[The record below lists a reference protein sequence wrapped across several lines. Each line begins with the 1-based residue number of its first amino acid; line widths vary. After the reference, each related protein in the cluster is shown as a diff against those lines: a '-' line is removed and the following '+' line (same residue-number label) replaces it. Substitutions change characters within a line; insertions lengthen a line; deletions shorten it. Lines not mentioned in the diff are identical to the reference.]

1 MFKNKRVIA
10 VNALILAALLFG
22 STFIIVKNLLDSLSP
37 TTVVFL
43 RYLIASILFI
53 FAGGIPKKDYIKPG
67 LLMGFFLWIGYITQT
82 QGLLTTSTI
91 NSGIVTGF
99 YIVLTP
105 IFSKFINKTNI
116 EKKNYIASIFGFL
129 GIFLIAINNIDEI
142 FGNLFTLICAS
153 GYALHIVMVERYIKG
168 KNISQLMFIQSSV
181 GALLCLPFLEFNE
194 IGKSI
199 DYLYPIMFL
208 GLLVNF
214 CAFYLQLFGQ
224 KFINASTA
232 SLLFGLEGV
241 FALLIG
247 VFYVQEVLNM
257 ANWLGVII
265 VLCSIY
271 YVIKE

>member
-1 MFKNKRVIA
+1 MFNNKKVIA
-10 VNALILAALLFG
+10 INALILAALLFG
-22 STFIIVKNLLDSLSP
+22 STFIIVKNLLNDLSP

-43 RYLIASILFI
+43 RYLIASILFLG
-53 FAGGIPKKDYIKPG
+53 FGGIPSKEYMKPG
-67 LLMGFFLWIGYITQT
+67 ILMGIFLWIGYITQT

-105 IFSKFINKTNI
+105 IFSKFINKTTI
-116 EKKNYIASIFGFL
+116 ERKNYIGSTFGFL
-129 GIFLIAINNIDEI
+129 GIFLIAINNIDQL
-142 FGNLFTLICAS
+142 FGNIFTLICAS
-153 GYALHIVMVERYIKG
+153 GYALHIVMVERYIQG
-168 KNISQLMFIQSSV
+168 KNISQLMFIQSMV
-181 GALLCLPFLEFNE
+181 GGLLCIPFLKFNE
-194 IGKSI
+194 IGISL
-199 DYLYPIMFL
+199 DFLYPILFL

-247 VFYVQEVLNM
+247 VFYVEEILNII
-257 ANWLGVII
+257 NWLGVFI
-265 VLCSIY
+265 VLFSIY

>member
-1 MFKNKRVIA
+1 MFNNKKVIA
-10 VNALILAALLFG
+10 INALILAALLFG
-22 STFIIVKNLLDSLSP
+22 STFIIVKNLLNDLSP

-43 RYLIASILFI
+43 RYLIASILFLG
-53 FAGGIPKKDYIKPG
+53 FGGIPSKEYMKPG
-67 LLMGFFLWIGYITQT
+67 ILMGIFLWIGYITQT

-105 IFSKFINKTNI
+105 IFSKFINKTTI
-116 EKKNYIASIFGFL
+116 ERKNYIGSTFGFL
-129 GIFLIAINNIDEI
+129 GIFLIAINNIDQL
-142 FGNLFTLICAS
+142 FGNIFTLICAS
-153 GYALHIVMVERYIKG
+153 GYALHIVMVERYIQG
-168 KNISQLMFIQSSV
+168 KNISQLMFIQSMV
-181 GALLCLPFLEFNE
+181 GGLLCIPFLKFNE
-194 IGKSI
+194 IGISL
-199 DYLYPIMFL
+199 DFLYPILFL

-224 KFINASTA
+224 KFISASTA

-247 VFYVQEVLNM
+247 VFYVEEILNII
-257 ANWLGVII
+257 NWLGVFI
-265 VLCSIY
+265 VLFSIY

>member
-1 MFKNKRVIA
+1 MFKNKKVIA
-10 VNALILAALLFG
+10 LNALILAALLFG
-22 STFIIVKNLLDSLSP
+22 STFIIVKNLLDNLSP

-43 RYLIASILFI
+43 RYLIASILFL
-53 FAGGIPKKDYIKPG
+53 FSGGIPSREYMKPG
-67 LLMGFFLWIGYITQT
+67 ILMGLFLWIGYITQT

-105 IFSKFINKTNI
+105 IFSKFINKTTI
-116 EKKNYIASIFGFL
+116 ERKNYIGSVFGFI
-129 GIFLIAINNIDEI
+129 GIFLIAINSIDQL

-153 GYALHIVMVERYIKG
+153 GYALHIVMVERYIQG
-168 KNISQLMFIQSSV
+168 KNISQLMFIQSLV
-181 GALLCLPFLEFNE
+181 GGLLCIPFLKFNE
-194 IGKSI
+194 ITVSL
-199 DYLYPIMFL
+199 DFLYPILFL
-208 GLLVNF
+208 GFLVNF

-224 KFINASTA
+224 KFVNASTA

-247 VFYVQEVLNM
+247 VFYVEEILNTT
-257 ANWLGVII
+257 NWLGVG
-265 VLCSIY
+265 VLLCSIY

>member
-1 MFKNKRVIA
+1 MFKNKRVVA

-43 RYLIASILFI
+43 RYLIASILFLI
-53 FAGGIPKKDYIKPG
+53 VGGIPKKEYIKPG

-105 IFSKFINKTNI
+105 LFSKFINKTNI
-116 EKKNYIASIFGFL
+116 EKKNYIASISGFL

-168 KNISQLMFIQSSV
+168 KNISQLMFIQSTI

-194 IGKSI
+194 IAKSI

-257 ANWLGVII
+257 VNWLGVII

>member
-1 MFKNKRVIA
+1 MFKNKKVIA
-10 VNALILAALLFG
+10 VNSLILAALLFG
-22 STFIIVKNLLDSLSP
+22 STFIIVKNLLVNLSP
-37 TTVVFL
+37 TTVVFI
-43 RYLIASILFI
+43 RYLIASILFL
-53 FAGGIPKKDYIKPG
+53 FTGGMPTKEYIKPG

-105 IFSKFINKTNI
+105 IFSKYINKTKI
-116 EKKNYIASIFGFL
+116 KRKNYFGSAFGFL
-129 GIFLIAINNIDEI
+129 GILLIALNSIDEL

-153 GYALHIVMVERYIKG
+153 GYALHIVMVERYIEG
-168 KNISQLMFIQSSV
+168 KNISKLMFIQSLI

-194 IGKSI
+194 FGKSL
-199 DYLYPIMFL
+199 DFLYPILFL

-224 KFINASTA
+224 KIINASTA

-247 VFYVQEVLNM
+247 VFYVEEVLNTI
-257 ANWLGVII
+257 NWLGVVV
-265 VLCSIY
+265 VLFSIY

>member
-43 RYLIASILFI
+43 RYLIASILFL
-53 FAGGIPKKDYIKPG
+53 FVGGIPKKDSIKPG

-105 IFSKFINKTNI
+105 LFSKFINKTNI
-116 EKKNYIASIFGFL
+116 KKKNYIGSTFGFL
-129 GIFLIAINNIDEI
+129 GIFLIAINSIDEL

-168 KNISQLMFIQSSV
+168 KNISQLMFIQSSI
-181 GALLCLPFLEFNE
+181 GSLLCLPFLEFNE

-199 DYLYPIMFL
+199 DYLYPIVFL
-208 GLLVNF
+208 GLVVNF

-224 KFINASTA
+224 KIINASTA

-247 VFYVQEVLNM
+247 VFYVEEVLNM
-257 ANWLGVII
+257 TNWLGVII

>member
-1 MFKNKRVIA
+1 MFKKKRVIA

-43 RYLIASILFI
+43 RYLIASILFLI
-53 FAGGIPKKDYIKPG
+53 VGGIPKKEYIKPG

-105 IFSKFINKTNI
+105 LFSKFINKTNI
-116 EKKNYIASIFGFL
+116 EKKNYIASISGFL

-168 KNISQLMFIQSSV
+168 KNISQLMFIQSTI

-194 IGKSI
+194 IAKSI

-257 ANWLGVII
+257 VNWLGVII

>member
-1 MFKNKRVIA
+1 MFKNKKVIA

-22 STFIIVKNLLDSLSP
+22 STFIIVKNLLDDLSP
-37 TTVVFL
+37 TTVVFM
-43 RYLIASILFI
+43 RYFIASVLFL
-53 FAGGIPKKDYIKPG
+53 FSGGIPSKEYLKPG

-105 IFSKFINKTNI
+105 IFSKFINKTRI
-116 EKKNYIASIFGFL
+116 ERRNYIGSTFGFL
-129 GIFLIAINNIDEI
+129 GIFLIAINSIDEL

-153 GYALHIVMVERYIKG
+153 GYALHIVMVERYIQG
-168 KNISQLMFIQSSV
+168 KNISQLMFIQSLA
-181 GALLCLPFLEFNE
+181 GALLCIPFLKFNE
-194 IGKSI
+194 IGESLDFI
-199 DYLYPIMFL
+199 YPILFL

-214 CAFYLQLFGQ
+214 FAFYLQLFGQ

-247 VFYVQEVLNM
+247 IFYVEEVLNIT
-257 ANWLGVII
+257 NWIGVLV
-265 VLCSIY
+265 VLLSIY

>member
-1 MFKNKRVIA
+1 MFKNKRVVA

-43 RYLIASILFI
+43 RYLIASILFLI
-53 FAGGIPKKDYIKPG
+53 VGGIPKKEYIKPG

-105 IFSKFINKTNI
+105 LFSKFINKTNI
-116 EKKNYIASIFGFL
+116 EKKNYIASISGFL

-168 KNISQLMFIQSSV
+168 KNISQLMFIQSTI

-199 DYLYPIMFL
+199 DYLYPILFL

-247 VFYVQEVLNM
+247 VFYVQEVLNIV
-257 ANWLGVII
+257 NWLGVII

>member
-1 MFKNKRVIA
+1 MFKNKKVVAIS
-10 VNALILAALLFG
+10 ALIFAALLFG
-22 STFIIVKNLLDSLSP
+22 STFIVVKNLLETLSP
-37 TTVVFL
+37 TTVVFI
-43 RYLIASILFI
+43 RYLIASILFLI
-53 FAGGIPKKDYIKPG
+53 TGGIPKKDYFKPG
-67 LLMGFFLWIGYITQT
+67 ILMGIFLWIGYITQT

-105 IFSKFINKTNI
+105 IFSKFINQTNI
-116 EKKNYIASIFGFL
+116 ESKNYIGSVFGFL
-129 GIFLIAINNIDEI
+129 GIFLIAINNINEL

-168 KNISQLMFIQSSV
+168 KSISQLMFIQSFV

-194 IGKSI
+194 IGKSL
-199 DYLYPIMFL
+199 DYIYPILFL
-208 GLLVNF
+208 GLIVNF

-224 KFINASTA
+224 KSINASTA

-247 VFYVQEVLNM
+247 VIYVQEVLNLT
-257 ANWLGVII
+257 NWLGVLI
-265 VLCSIY
+265 VLNSIF
-271 YVIKE
+271 YVVKE

>member
-1 MFKNKRVIA
+1 MFKNKKLIA
-10 VNALILAALLFG
+10 VNALVLAALLFG
-22 STFIIVKNLLDSLSP
+22 STFIIVKNLLDDLSP

-43 RYLIASILFI
+43 RYLIASILFLI
-53 FAGGIPKKDYIKPG
+53 SGGIPTKEYLKPG
-67 LLMGFFLWIGYITQT
+67 LLMGLFLWIGYITQT

-105 IFSKFINKTNI
+105 IFSKFINKTTI
-116 EKKNYIASIFGFL
+116 ERKNYIGSTFGFL
-129 GIFLIAINNIDEI
+129 GILLIAIYSIDKL

-153 GYALHIVMVERYIKG
+153 GYALHIVMVERYIQG
-168 KNISQLMFIQSSV
+168 KNISQLMFIQSLV
-181 GALLCLPFLEFNE
+181 GGILCIPFLNINQIAE
-194 IGKSI
+194 SI
-199 DYLYPIMFL
+199 DFIYPILFL
-208 GLLVNF
+208 GILVNF

-247 VFYVQEVLNM
+247 VFYVEEVLNLT
-257 ANWLGVII
+257 NWIGVFV
-265 VLCSIY
+265 VLSSIY

>member
-1 MFKNKRVIA
+1 MFKNKKVIA
-10 VNALILAALLFG
+10 LNALILAALLFG
-22 STFIIVKNLLDSLSP
+22 STFIIVKNLLDNLSP

-43 RYLIASILFI
+43 RYLMASILFL
-53 FAGGIPKKDYIKPG
+53 FSGGIPSREYMKPG
-67 LLMGFFLWIGYITQT
+67 ILMGLFLWIGYITQT

-105 IFSKFINKTNI
+105 IFSKFINKTTI
-116 EKKNYIASIFGFL
+116 ERKNYIGSVFGFI
-129 GIFLIAINNIDEI
+129 GIFLIAINSIDQL

-153 GYALHIVMVERYIKG
+153 GYALHIVMVERYIQG
-168 KNISQLMFIQSSV
+168 KNISQLMFIQSLV
-181 GALLCLPFLEFNE
+181 GGLLCIPFLNFNE
-194 IGKSI
+194 ITVSL
-199 DYLYPIMFL
+199 DFLYPILFL
-208 GLLVNF
+208 GFLVNF

-224 KFINASTA
+224 KFVNASTA

-247 VFYVQEVLNM
+247 VFYVEEILNTT
-257 ANWLGVII
+257 NWLGVG
-265 VLCSIY
+265 VLLCSIY

>member
-43 RYLIASILFI
+43 RYLIASILFL
-53 FAGGIPKKDYIKPG
+53 FFGGIPKKDYIKPG

-105 IFSKFINKTNI
+105 LFSKFINRTNI

-168 KNISQLMFIQSSV
+168 KNISQLMFIQSTV

-194 IGKSI
+194 IAKSI

-247 VFYVQEVLNM
+247 VFYVQEVLNIV
-257 ANWLGVII
+257 NWLGVII

>member
-1 MFKNKRVIA
+1 MFKNKRVVA

-43 RYLIASILFI
+43 RYLIASILFLI
-53 FAGGIPKKDYIKPG
+53 VGGIPKKEYIKPG

-105 IFSKFINKTNI
+105 LFSKFINKTNI
-116 EKKNYIASIFGFL
+116 EKKNYIASISGFL

-168 KNISQLMFIQSSV
+168 KNISQLMFIQSTV

-247 VFYVQEVLNM
+247 VFYVQEVLNIV
-257 ANWLGVII
+257 NWLGVII

>member
-1 MFKNKRVIA
+1 MFNNKKVIA
-10 VNALILAALLFG
+10 INALILAALLFG
-22 STFIIVKNLLDSLSP
+22 STFIIVKNLLNDLSP

-43 RYLIASILFI
+43 RYLIASILFLG
-53 FAGGIPKKDYIKPG
+53 FGGIPSKEHMKPG
-67 LLMGFFLWIGYITQT
+67 ILMGLFLWIGYITQT

-105 IFSKFINKTNI
+105 IFSKFINKTTI
-116 EKKNYIASIFGFL
+116 GRKNYIGSTFGFL
-129 GIFLIAINNIDEI
+129 GIFLIAINNIDQL

-153 GYALHIVMVERYIKG
+153 GYALHIVMVERFIQG
-168 KNISQLMFIQSSV
+168 KNISQLMFIQSMV
-181 GALLCLPFLEFNE
+181 GGLLCIPFLKFNE
-194 IGKSI
+194 IGISL
-199 DYLYPIMFL
+199 DLLYPILFL

-247 VFYVQEVLNM
+247 VFYVEEVLNIT
-257 ANWLGVII
+257 NWLGVLI
-265 VLCSIY
+265 VLFSIY

>member
-1 MFKNKRVIA
+1 MFNNKKVIA
-10 VNALILAALLFG
+10 INALILAALLFG
-22 STFIIVKNLLDSLSP
+22 STFFIVKNLLNDLSP

-43 RYLIASILFI
+43 RYLIASILFLG
-53 FAGGIPKKDYIKPG
+53 FGGIPSKEYMKPG
-67 LLMGFFLWIGYITQT
+67 ILMGFFLWIGYITQT

-105 IFSKFINKTNI
+105 IFSKFINKTTI
-116 EKKNYIASIFGFL
+116 ERKNYIGSTFGFL
-129 GIFLIAINNIDEI
+129 GIFLIAINNIDQL
-142 FGNLFTLICAS
+142 FGNIFTLICAS
-153 GYALHIVMVERYIKG
+153 GYALHIVMVERYIQG
-168 KNISQLMFIQSSV
+168 KNISQLMFIQSMV
-181 GALLCLPFLEFNE
+181 GGLLCIPFLKFNE
-194 IGKSI
+194 IGISL
-199 DYLYPIMFL
+199 DLLYPILFL

-224 KFINASTA
+224 KFISASTA

-247 VFYVQEVLNM
+247 VFYVEEILNII
-257 ANWLGVII
+257 NWLGVFI
-265 VLCSIY
+265 VLFSIY

>member
-1 MFKNKRVIA
+1 MFKNKKVIA
-10 VNALILAALLFG
+10 INALILAALLFG
-22 STFIIVKNLLDSLSP
+22 STFIIVKNLLNDLSP

-43 RYLIASILFI
+43 RYLIASILFLG
-53 FAGGIPKKDYIKPG
+53 FGGIPSKEYMKPG
-67 LLMGFFLWIGYITQT
+67 ILMGLFLWIGYITQT

-105 IFSKFINKTNI
+105 IFSKFINKTTI
-116 EKKNYIASIFGFL
+116 GRKNYIGSTFGFL
-129 GIFLIAINNIDEI
+129 GIFLIAINNIDQL

-153 GYALHIVMVERYIKG
+153 GYALHIVMVERFIQG
-168 KNISQLMFIQSSV
+168 KNISQLMFIQSMV
-181 GALLCLPFLEFNE
+181 GGLLCIPFLKFNE
-194 IGKSI
+194 IGISL
-199 DYLYPIMFL
+199 DFLYPILFL

-247 VFYVQEVLNM
+247 VFYVEEVLNIT
-257 ANWLGVII
+257 NWLGVFI
-265 VLCSIY
+265 VLFSIY

>member
-1 MFKNKRVIA
+1 MFKNKRVVA

-43 RYLIASILFI
+43 RYLIASILFL
-53 FAGGIPKKDYIKPG
+53 FVGGIPKKDSIKPG

-105 IFSKFINKTNI
+105 LFSKFINKTNI
-116 EKKNYIASIFGFL
+116 KKKNYIGSTFGFL
-129 GIFLIAINNIDEI
+129 GIFLIAINSIDEL

-168 KNISQLMFIQSSV
+168 KNISQLMFIQSSI
-181 GALLCLPFLEFNE
+181 GSLLCLPFLEFNE

-199 DYLYPIMFL
+199 DYLYPIVFL
-208 GLLVNF
+208 GLVVNF

-224 KFINASTA
+224 KIINASTA

-247 VFYVQEVLNM
+247 VFYVEEVLNM
-257 ANWLGVII
+257 TNWLGVII

>member
-1 MFKNKRVIA
+1 MFKNKKVIA
-10 VNALILAALLFG
+10 INALILAALLFG
-22 STFIIVKNLLDSLSP
+22 STFIIVKNLLNDLSP

-43 RYLIASILFI
+43 RYLIASILFLG
-53 FAGGIPKKDYIKPG
+53 FGGIPSKEYMKPG
-67 LLMGFFLWIGYITQT
+67 ILMGLFLWIGYITQT

-105 IFSKFINKTNI
+105 IFSKFINKTTI
-116 EKKNYIASIFGFL
+116 ARKNYIGSTFGFL
-129 GIFLIAINNIDEI
+129 GIFLIAINNIDQL

-153 GYALHIVMVERYIKG
+153 GYALHIVMVERFIQG
-168 KNISQLMFIQSSV
+168 KNISQLMFIQSMV
-181 GALLCLPFLEFNE
+181 GGLLCIPFLKFNE
-194 IGKSI
+194 IGISL
-199 DYLYPIMFL
+199 DFLYPILFL

-214 CAFYLQLFGQ
+214 FAFYLQLFGQ

-247 VFYVQEVLNM
+247 VFYVEEILNII
-257 ANWLGVII
+257 NWLGVFI
-265 VLCSIY
+265 VLFSIY

>member
-1 MFKNKRVIA
+1 MFKNKKVIA
-10 VNALILAALLFG
+10 INALILAALLFG
-22 STFIIVKNLLDSLSP
+22 STFIIVKNLLNDLSP

-43 RYLIASILFI
+43 RYLIASILFLG
-53 FAGGIPKKDYIKPG
+53 FGGIPSKEYMKPG
-67 LLMGFFLWIGYITQT
+67 ILMGLFLWIGYITQT

-105 IFSKFINKTNI
+105 IFSKFINKTTI
-116 EKKNYIASIFGFL
+116 ARKNYIGSTFGFL
-129 GIFLIAINNIDEI
+129 GIFLIAINNIDQL

-153 GYALHIVMVERYIKG
+153 GYALHIVMVERFIQG
-168 KNISQLMFIQSSV
+168 KNISQLMFIQSMV
-181 GALLCLPFLEFNE
+181 GGLLCIPFLKFNE
-194 IGKSI
+194 IGISL
-199 DYLYPIMFL
+199 DLLYPILFL

-247 VFYVQEVLNM
+247 VFYVEEILNII
-257 ANWLGVII
+257 NWLGVFI
-265 VLCSIY
+265 VLFSIY
-271 YVIKE
+271 FVIKE

>member
-1 MFKNKRVIA
+1 MFKNKRVVA

-43 RYLIASILFI
+43 RYLIASILFLI
-53 FAGGIPKKDYIKPG
+53 VGGIPKKEYIKPG

-105 IFSKFINKTNI
+105 LFSKFINRTNI

-168 KNISQLMFIQSSV
+168 KNISQLMFIQSTV

-194 IGKSI
+194 IAKSI

-257 ANWLGVII
+257 VNWLGVII

>member
-1 MFKNKRVIA
+1 MFNNKKVIA

-22 STFIIVKNLLDSLSP
+22 STFIIVKNLLDNLSP

-43 RYLIASILFI
+43 RYLIASILFL
-53 FAGGIPKKDYIKPG
+53 FTGGLPTKEYIKPG
-67 LLMGFFLWIGYITQT
+67 LLMGFFLWVGYISQT

-105 IFSKFINKTNI
+105 IFSKYINKTKVEI
-116 EKKNYIASIFGFL
+116 KNYIGSIFGFL
-129 GIFLIAINNIDEI
+129 GIFLIAINSIDEL
-142 FGNLFTLICAS
+142 FGNLLTLICAS
-153 GYALHIVMVERYIKG
+153 GYALHIVMVERYIEG
-168 KNISQLMFIQSSV
+168 KNISQLMFIQSLV
-181 GALLCLPFLEFNE
+181 GGLLCLPFLEFNE
-194 IGKSI
+194 IGLSI
-199 DYLYPIMFL
+199 DFIYPILFL

-224 KFINASTA
+224 KLINASTA

-247 VFYVQEVLNM
+247 VFYVGEVLNIT
-257 ANWLGVII
+257 NWLGVFV
-265 VLCSIY
+265 VLSSIY